1 MNKLTDEELVL
12 QYQAQAGSP
21 QAQAFL
27 NELFGRHHVRVAL
40 WCRRMTGDRE
50 SASDLAQEIFLKA
63 YRNIGSFRGASKFTT
78 WLYTIAR
85 NHCRNELRA
94 RASRPED
101 SSDAEF
107 LMLPDA
113 GETADVALERKH
125 SEQMLREMMQEVLD
139 DTERQV
145 MSMHYAEELPLD
157 AVTRVLGLQNASGAK
172 AFIVSARRKLS
183 AALKSYRPATGK
195 D

>member
-1 MNKLTDEELVL
+1 MAEQSLTRLDDATLIRESQRGNRAAFEELVRHYDQAVL
-12 QYQAQAGSP
+12 RLAMHITGSETEAQDVYQDA
-21 QAQAFL
+21 
-27 NELFGRHHVRVAL
+27 
-40 WCRRMTGDRE
+40 
-50 SASDLAQEIFLKA
+50 FLKA

-183 AALKSYRPATGK
+183 AALKSYRPATRK